1 MIRSRARE
9 LEKPRSA
16 PRIGMWASLRFHD
29 FRLLWTGLLVS
40 NLGSWMQLTATGY
53 YIAKSAHS
61 TEQAAL
67 YLGFQGIARAIPVIL
82 VSPIAGVLADTFP
95 RRRLLFVTNSAMV
108 LLALLLAVL
117 TTLGW
122 MTIALLIGISALQ
135 AVALSFDSPARQS
148 WVPLLVGREYVG
160 NAIGLNSI
168 AFNAPAVV
176 GPAIAGVLIAV
187 IGIEGSFYANA
198 VATLA
203 VIVALVF
210 MKPAPPST
218 TTRGEPILR
227 SIIDGLRFLLDH
239 GILRW
244 IIALFVVTAALARPY
259 SMLLPAYVV
268 NDLHAN
274 AKGLGVAISATGVGG
289 FAGALLTAYLG
300 SRERRGVLWLASAAV
315 MCAGVVVLGFI
326 SKLWISLPVLFLIGA
341 ATLTFLGASNTLI
354 QTLSPDAMRGRAI
367 SVYTMVAIGVVPAGS
382 FLVGALA
389 NLIGLHH
396 AFEVSGG
403 LCAAMVAWLW
413 FSHPIVRTV

>member
-1 MIRSRARE
+1 MIGTGRGE

-16 PRIGMWASLRFHD
+16 KRAGMWASLQFHD

-53 YIAKSAHS
+53 YIAKAAHS

-67 YLGFQGIARAIPVIL
+67 YLGFQGLARAVPVIL

-95 RRRLLFVTNSAMV
+95 RRRLLFITNGATV
-108 LLALLLAVL
+108 ILALTLAVL
-117 TTLGW
+117 TSLGW
-122 MTIALLIGISALQ
+122 MTVALLIGISALQ

-176 GPAIAGVLIAV
+176 GPAIAGVLIAA

-198 VATLA
+198 VATTA
-203 VIVALVF
+203 VLVALAF
-210 MKPAPPST
+210 MKSAPPST
-218 TTRGEPILR
+218 STRGEPILR
-227 SIIDGLRFLLDH
+227 SILDGLRFLTDH
-239 GILRW
+239 RILRW
-244 IIALFVVTAALARPY
+244 IIALFVVTALLARPY

-268 NDLHAN
+268 NGLHAN
-274 AKGLGVAISATGVGG
+274 AKGLGIAISATGIGG

-315 MCAGVVVLGFI
+315 MCVGVLSLGFI
-326 SKLWISLPVLFLIGA
+326 SKLWISLPVLFAIGA

-354 QTLSPDAMRGRAI
+354 QTLSPDVVRGRAI
-367 SVYTMVAIGVVPAGS
+367 SVYTMVAIGVVPAGA
-382 FLVGALA
+382 FVLGALA
-389 NLIGLHH
+389 NFIGLHH
-396 AFEVSGG
+396 AFLVSGG
-403 LCAAMVAWLW
+403 LCALLVLWLW
-413 FSHPIVRTV
+413 LSQPIVRTV